1 MCYTSAFRTKL
12 SAHREGMEILSGGE
26 HALASKLPRGPSGN
40 KETGSLAAKE
50 NLKKLMHEVRRQ
62 MTII

>member
-1 MCYTSAFRTKL
+1 
-12 SAHREGMEILSGGE
+12 MEILSGGE

-62 MTII
+62 RTVIWLS